1 MHKKAMIW
9 LLSLVWVAFF
19 IGHVGP
25 MPVLAAAPTE
35 ILPVLVEVSSVERLN
50 DVAAKPPFQK
60 TDTLVFRINFKLSNP
75 NPVLA
80 RVDDLHFELKVEDGT
95 PEKTIVLAG
104 SMPACVILA
113 QEEMMWSWTEPYIY
127 GGVLGS
133 YILRGMG
140 GEEGVKGAAQKLEEL
155 WKDLGA
161 DKRIFLIDGKIASS
175 LPDFPN
181 LGIVHH
187 RFSTEFTV
195 PKL

>member
-1 MHKKAMIW
+1 MDKKAMIW
-9 LLSLVWVAFF
+9 WLSWMGGVFLIAC
-19 IGHVGP
+19 VGP
-25 MPVLAAAPTE
+25 KPVLAAAPTE
-35 ILPVLVEVSSVERLN
+35 ILPVLVEVNSVERLN

-60 TDTLVFRINFKLSNP
+60 TDTLVFRVNFKLSNP

-80 RVDDLHFELKVEDGT
+80 KVDDLHFELKVEDGT

-104 SMPACVILA
+104 SMPNCVISA

-140 GEEGVKGAAQKLEEL
+140 GAEGVKGAAQKLEEF

-161 DKRIFLIDGKIASS
+161 DKRNFLIDGKIVTS

-187 RFSTEFTV
+187 RFSTEFTM

>member
-1 MHKKAMIW
+1 MYKKAMIW

-19 IGHVGP
+19 IGCIGP
-25 MPVLAAAPTE
+25 KLVLAGAPTE

-60 TDTLVFRINFKLSNP
+60 TDTLVFRVNFKLSNP

-133 YILRGMG
+133 YILRGLG

-181 LGIVHH
+181 LGIVHR

>member
-19 IGHVGP
+19 IGRVGP
-25 MPVLAAAPTE
+25 KPVLAASPTE

-75 NPVLA
+75 NSVLA
-80 RVDDLHFELKVEDGT
+80 RVDDLNFELKVEDGT

-140 GEEGVKGAAQKLEEL
+140 GAEGVKGAAQKLEEL
-155 WKDLGA
+155 WRDLGA

-187 RFSTEFTV
+187 RFSTEFTM

>member
-1 MHKKAMIW
+1 MDKKAMIGW
-9 LLSLVWVAFF
+9 LRWVGVAFF
-19 IGHVGP
+19 IACVGP
-25 MPVLAAAPTE
+25 KPVLAAAPTE
-35 ILPVLVEVSSVERLN
+35 ILPVLVEVNSVERLN
-50 DVAAKPPFQK
+50 DIAAKPPFQK
-60 TDTLVFRINFKLSNP
+60 TDTLVFRVNFKLSNP
-75 NPVLA
+75 NSVLA
-80 RVDDLHFELKVEDGT
+80 KVEDFHFEVKVEDGT

-104 SMPACVILA
+104 SMPNCVIPA

-140 GEEGVKGAAQKLEEL
+140 GADGVKGAVQKLEEF

-161 DKRIFLIDGKIASS
+161 DKRKFLIDGNIASS

-187 RFSTEFTV
+187 RFNTEFAV

>member
-19 IGHVGP
+19 IGRVGP
-25 MPVLAAAPTE
+25 KPVLAAAPTE

-133 YILRGMG
+133 YILRGLG
-140 GEEGVKGAAQKLEEL
+140 GEQGVKGAAQKLEEL

-175 LPDFPN
+175 LPDFPDF
-181 LGIVHH
+181 GIAHH